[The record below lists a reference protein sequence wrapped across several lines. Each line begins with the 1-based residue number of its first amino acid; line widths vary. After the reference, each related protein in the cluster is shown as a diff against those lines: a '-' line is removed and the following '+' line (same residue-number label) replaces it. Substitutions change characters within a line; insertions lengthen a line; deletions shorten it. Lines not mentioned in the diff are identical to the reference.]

1 MRRLPS
7 VLALSFATL
16 SLLLASVALAV
27 DAGARAPELGA
38 SDLGGNR
45 VTIESLRGSVVI
57 VDFWASWCRPCR
69 SIMPALDG
77 LHAAHH
83 DEGLTVLGVAR
94 EPASRIR
101 RHLAESP
108 VGYTVGRDAGG
119 TLARYGVRALPTLVL
134 IDRRGLVRE
143 VFVGIDGGSMLGR
156 LERLVTALLAEPP
169 G

>member
-57 VDFWASWCRPCR
+57 VDFWASWCEPCAD
-69 SIMPALDG
+69 SMPVLESLYTRFRADG
-77 LHAAHH
+77 LR
-83 DEGLTVLGVAR
+83 VIGVSQDRSADNIA
-94 EPASRIR
+94 PFLR
-101 RHLAESP
+101 RHP
-108 VGYTVGRDAGG
+108 VTFPIIHDAGNAIAG
-119 TLARYGVRALPTLVL
+119 RYAPPTMPTSYL
-134 IDRRGLVRE
+134 IDREGVVRHVHRGFRAGDAEAIEREVRE
-143 VFVGIDGGSMLGR
+143 LLGR
-156 LERLVTALLAEPP
+156 
-169 G
+169 